1 MAMDE
6 HRPRPAPSGAPAM
19 TVYVDSIHNYG
30 WVVHGQITPSCHMFT
45 DTLDLTEL
53 HAMAALIGMRR
64 EWFQDKAAAPHYDLR
79 VDGREAAIAAG
90 AITVDRRSAAL
101 IWRVRRALIKAAASP
116 TYTSAP

>member
-6 HRPRPAPSGAPAM
+6 HRLRPAPNGTPAM

-53 HAMAALIGMRR
+53 HAMASQIGMRR
-64 EWFQDKAAAPHYDLR
+64 EWFQDKIAAPHYDLR
-79 VDGREAAIAAG
+79 SDARDAAIEAG
-90 AITVDRRSAAL
+90 AVAVGRRAAAL
-101 IWRVRRALIKAAASP
+101 IWRARRALIKTAAATMS
-116 TYTSAP
+116 